1 MDLKLVQSNS
11 DNDRYLDLM
20 TNTLKTISN
29 KLLFHDVWDH
39 KVVSSIPQF
48 KNEHVG
54 VRRPIYFDSL
64 EEPIQLEL
72 KLYWAKL
79 LIDPRNNSR
88 SIIERRRSS
97 MDWLNECWPKISNK
111 FGGVSFLSD
120 IPHPEFP
127 KDWMPTPDSIEN
139 ESNNRLLIEEF
150 SKKLDNL
157 TRPTQ
162 KAEWIKNGEL
172 VEKEY
177 VSPRIT
183 IIGDFH
189 KKTIMYREQFESPN
203 KRKIVYLNDLYS
215 EQDSRFSDSQQ
226 RDDWYINFY
235 TFPKWMQDAVRS
247 HIYTKVENG
256 ELGPLTLRN
265 YFGSLK
271 VLRDFLYEKFDSPTP
286 SVINNSLIGDDF
298 IAWGNEKKLSG
309 KNWYTNNYA
318 FLTSAAADYPDKW
331 PALSVNTRVTRKI
344 EKTHYKQGLGRIGH
358 NKEGAGRSY
367 SQNIIDQLA
376 SAIKKAPHPVYEIFS
391 LIVSTGMRAEDG
403 HAVLFDCLQEDVS
416 DPDFMILTFWQN
428 KVRSWNT
435 KPLSKSNKDHAF
447 LIQLI
452 KNVKDKIVK
461 TYEKQTKYLF
471 PTFTGTKE
479 SYIRPARTLSE
490 IKKLCLENQILD
502 DEGNPLNFSWHPLR
516 HTKGTSMA
524 AEGHDVLTIMMEL
537 GHASPDMATMYVNN
551 RLELK
556 KRALLDK
563 GSGRF
568 FTIEGEVDEKLG
580 ELLVRKAAI
589 TATRVCGGACSM
601 PAQIGDWCEHANAC
615 YTCKHFRADEK
626 DVEFFKVEKVE
637 LERVVDEQIIE
648 LKELKEAGKTRMS
661 EIVSK
666 RVEKNKQVCQSLNKI
681 VNAIE
686 SKKTFSGSEN
696 KFKPVQ
702 LDILIDER

>member
-1 MDLKLVQSNS
+1 MDLKLVQTNS
-11 DNDRYLDLM
+11 DNDRYLELM
-20 TNTLKTISN
+20 TDSLKTISK

-39 KVVSSIPQF
+39 KIVSSIPQF
-48 KNEHVG
+48 NNEHIG
-54 VRRPIYFDSL
+54 ARSPIDFEGLQESV
-64 EEPIQLEL
+64 QLEL

-88 SIIERRRSS
+88 SIIERRRLPMSWFKEQWHS
-97 MDWLNECWPKISNK
+97 ISAL
-111 FGGVSFLSD
+111 FGGVFYVSD
-120 IPHPEFP
+120 ISHPEFERNWIPRQGGWKKEHNKLLLAEFEKYSENSSRP
-127 KDWMPTPDSIEN
+127 K
-139 ESNNRLLIEEF
+139 
-150 SKKLDNL
+150 KK
-157 TRPTQ
+157 T
-162 KAEWIKNGEL
+162 EWIKDGE
-172 VEKEY
+172 VIEKEY
-177 VSPRIT
+177 SSPRIT
-183 IIGDFH
+183 IVGDFH
-189 KKTIMYREQFESPN
+189 KKIIINREQLEPL
-203 KRKIVYLNDLYS
+203 KRRNIVFLNDLYS

-235 TFPKWMQDAVRS
+235 IFPEWMRDAIRS
-247 HIYTKVENG
+247 HIFTKIENG
-256 ELGPLTLRN
+256 ELGPLTLRS
-265 YFGSLK
+265 YFGTLK
-271 VLRDFLYEKFDSPTP
+271 YLRDFLYEKFSNPNP
-286 SVINNSLIGDDF
+286 SLINNTLISDDF
-298 IAWGNEKKLSG
+298 IAWGNEKKLAG
-309 KNWYTNNYA
+309 KNWYTNSYA
-318 FLTSAAADYPDKW
+318 LLTSAAADYPEKW
-331 PALSVNTRVTRKI
+331 PALSVNSRVTRKI

-367 SQNIIDQLA
+367 SQNILDQLA
-376 SAIKKAPHPVYEIFS
+376 SAIKKAPYPVYEIFS

-403 HAVLFDCLQEDVS
+403 HAVLFDCLQEDVN

-452 KNVKDKIVK
+452 KNVQTKIVT
-461 TYEKQTKYLF
+461 TYKKQTKYLF

-490 IKKLCLENQILD
+490 IKKLCLDNQILD

-537 GHASPDMATMYVNN
+537 GHASPDMATVYVNN

-626 DVEFFKVEKVE
+626 DVDFFKVEKVE
-637 LERVVDEQIIE
+637 LERVVDEQIVE

-661 EIVSK
+661 EIVAK
-666 RVEKNKQVCQSLNKI
+666 RVEKNKQVCQSLSKI